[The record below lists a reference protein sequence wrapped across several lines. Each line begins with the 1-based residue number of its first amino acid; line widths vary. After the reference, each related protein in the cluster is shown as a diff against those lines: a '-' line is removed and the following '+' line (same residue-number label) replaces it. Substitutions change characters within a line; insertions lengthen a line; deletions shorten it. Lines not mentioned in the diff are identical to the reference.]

1 MKSTIPILLVLSWSA
16 LAQVTLPP
24 DQPDAIPVAT
34 TSPFEQLADQAL
46 AVMTQRAE
54 ELNIQGVALVAFIE
68 GDTTTSWSS
77 KMVVVGRVANE
88 PRGENRGSNLLAIA
102 YTKAAEMAVTLKD
115 SGHAGR
121 PPMTGETGWEGG
133 LIRKGKHGYLLAAFS
148 GGPSADDLKVS
159 QAGLEVL
166 AGKL

>member
-1 MKSTIPILLVLSWSA
+1 MKSTIPAVLLLCSPA
-16 LAQVTLPP
+16 FGQVTLPP
-24 DQPDAIPVAT
+24 DQPEVLAVS
-34 TSPFEQLADQAL
+34 SPLTFEQAADQAL
-46 AVMTQRAE
+46 AAMTQRAG

-68 GDTTTSWSS
+68 GDTTKSWSS
-77 KMVVVGRVANE
+77 KMVVVGKVANE
-88 PRGENRGSNLLAIA
+88 PKGENRGSNLLAIA

-115 SGHAGR
+115 SGHADR

-133 LIRKGKHGYLLAAFS
+133 LIRKGRNGYLLAAFS

-159 QAGLEVL
+159 KAGLEVL